1 MTAIMLLVA
10 LTWLLLSPRLFP
22 GLYMR
27 FLLRPEKNCGS
38 PEDKQN
44 LLALGGEEIYFLNG
58 KGQQLRGYYFAC
70 DPFGCD
76 QEAPQ
81 SSSMIL
87 YSMGNDGDIEKRAS
101 VLALLLK
108 TGVPVFI
115 YEYSGFGKSQGKPSL
130 KNAICDSHDAFDFVV
145 ERFNKSTE
153 EIVLYGES
161 LGGAISTRLL
171 SSRSAG
177 ALILKSSFS
186 SLARISQELCVW
198 LRVYPSILLPLMDT
212 GKRLQSVVVPV
223 MIIHGHLDRKI
234 HWKHAE
240 TLYSNCQASKTLLWL
255 PNSRH
260 AYMTEADEEIFSTG
274 MAMMLEAVSKS
285 AAMVNAHCDYYDL
298 REFGALEEPV
308 LAADSEADLQQSI
321 ADYRQTAGSLSI
333 FACSVSGPKR
343 T

>member
-1 MTAIMLLVA
+1 MIAIVIVLALAWLV
-10 LTWLLLSPRLFP
+10 LSPRLVP

-38 PEDKQN
+38 PEDKVN
-44 LLALGGEEIYFLNG
+44 LLALGGEEIYFSNG
-58 KGQQLRGYYFAC
+58 RGQQLRGYYFAC
-70 DPFGCD
+70 NT
-76 QEAPQ
+76 EAPQ

-87 YSMGNDGDIEKRAS
+87 YSIGNDGDIEKRAS

-145 ERFNKSTE
+145 ERFNKKTE

-161 LGGAISTRLL
+161 LGGAISARLL

-186 SLARISQELCVW
+186 SLARISRELCVL
-198 LRVYPSILLPLMDT
+198 LRIYPSILLPLMDT

-240 TLYSNCQASKTLLWL
+240 TLYSNCQANKTLLWL

-260 AYMTEADEEIFSTG
+260 AYMTEADEEIFYNGLS
-274 MAMMLEAVSKS
+274 MMLEAVSKS
-285 AAMVNAHCDYYDL
+285 TAMINAHCQYYDWHEL
-298 REFGALEEPV
+298 GVLEELV
-308 LAADSEADLQQSI
+308 LAADSEAGLQQSI
-321 ADYRQTAGSLSI
+321 ADYRQTAESLST
-333 FACSVSGPKR
+333 FACAVSGPDG

>member
-1 MTAIMLLVA
+1 MTALVLVFVLA
-10 LTWLLLSPRLFP
+10 WLLLSPRLVP

-38 PEDKQN
+38 PEDMQS
-44 LLALGGEEIYFLNG
+44 LLALGGEEIYFSNG
-58 KGQQLRGYYFAC
+58 KGQQLRGYYFSC
-70 DPFGCD
+70 NT
-76 QEAPQ
+76 EAPR

-130 KNAICDSHDAFDFVV
+130 KNAICDSQDAFDFVV

-161 LGGAISTRLL
+161 LGGAISARLL
-171 SSRSAG
+171 SNRSAG

-186 SLARISQELCVW
+186 SLARISRELCVW
-198 LRVYPSILLPLMDT
+198 LRIYPSILLPLMDT
-212 GKRLQSVVVPV
+212 GKKLRSVVVPV

-240 TLYSNCQASKTLLWL
+240 SLYSNCQASKTLLWL

-260 AYMTEADEEIFSTG
+260 AYMPEADEIMFFNGIS
-274 MAMMLEAVSKS
+274 MMLETVSKS
-285 AAMVNAHCDYYDL
+285 ITMVNAHCQYYDL
-298 REFGALEEPV
+298 HELGALEEPV
-308 LAADSEADLQQSI
+308 VAADSEASLQQSI
-321 ADYRQTAGSLSI
+321 ADYRQSAQSLST
-333 FACSVSGPKR
+333 FACSVSGPDR

>member
-1 MTAIMLLVA
+1 MVTIVLIIA
-10 LTWLLLSPRLFP
+10 LAWLLLSPRLVP

-38 PEDKQN
+38 PEDKLS

-58 KGQQLRGYYFAC
+58 RGQQLRGYYFAC
-70 DPFGCD
+70 D
-76 QEAPQ
+76 QELSP
-81 SSSMIL
+81 SSTMIL

-171 SSRSAG
+171 NSRSAG

-198 LRVYPSILLPLMDT
+198 LRIYPLILLPLMDT

-234 HWKHAE
+234 HWTHAE
-240 TLYSNCQASKTLLWL
+240 TLYSNCQANKTLLWL

-260 AYMTEADEEIFSTG
+260 AYMTEADEEIFYNGLS
-274 MAMMLEAVSKS
+274 MMLEAVSKS
-285 AAMVNAHCDYYDL
+285 TAMINAHCQYYDL
-298 REFGALEEPV
+298 YELGAWDQPV
-308 LAADSEADLQQSI
+308 LAADCEAGLQQSI
-321 ADYRQTAGSLSI
+321 AEYRQTAESLST
-333 FACSVSGPKR
+333 FACSVSGPER

>member
-1 MTAIMLLVA
+1 
-10 LTWLLLSPRLFP
+10 
-22 GLYMR
+22 MR

-38 PEDKQN
+38 PEDMQN

-70 DPFGCD
+70 DA
-76 QEAPQ
+76 EAPQ
-81 SSSMIL
+81 STSMFL

-101 VLALLLK
+101 VLALLLN

-145 ERFNKSTE
+145 ERFNKKTE

-171 SSRSAG
+171 STRFAG
-177 ALILKSSFS
+177 AIILKSSFS
-186 SLARISQELCVW
+186 SLARISRELCVW
-198 LRVYPSILLPLMDT
+198 LRIYPSILLPLMDT

-240 TLYSNCQASKTLLWL
+240 TLYSNCQANKTLLWL

-260 AYMTEADEEIFSTG
+260 AYMTEADEEIFYSG
-274 MAMMLEAVSKS
+274 ISMMLEVVSKS
-285 AAMVNAHCDYYDL
+285 TAMINAHCQYYDL
-298 REFGALEEPV
+298 HEFGALEEPV
-308 LAADSEADLQQSI
+308 LTVEPASSLQQSI
-321 ADYRQTAGSLSI
+321 AEYRQTAQSLST
-333 FACSVSGPKR
+333 FACSVQRPE
-343 T
+343 

>member
-1 MTAIMLLVA
+1 MTAIVLVVA
-10 LTWLLLSPRLFP
+10 LAWLLLSPRLAP

-38 PEDKQN
+38 PEDRQN
-44 LLALGGEEIYFLNG
+44 LLALGGEEIYFFNG
-58 KGQQLRGYYFAC
+58 RGQQLRGYYFAC
-70 DPFGCD
+70 D
-76 QEAPQ
+76 QQIQQVPQ

-101 VLALLLK
+101 ALALLLR

-115 YEYSGFGKSQGKPSL
+115 YEYSGFGKSHGKPSL
-130 KNAICDSHDAFDFVV
+130 KNAICDSQDAFDFVV
-145 ERFNKSTE
+145 ERFNKKTE

-161 LGGAISTRLL
+161 LGGAISARLL
-171 SSRSAG
+171 SKRSAG

-186 SLARISQELCVW
+186 SLARISRELCVW
-198 LRVYPSILLPLMDT
+198 LRIYPSILLPLMDT

-240 TLYSNCQASKTLLWL
+240 TLYSNCQANKTLLWL

-260 AYMTEADEEIFSTG
+260 AYMTEADEEIFYNGLS
-274 MAMMLEAVSKS
+274 MMLEAVSKS
-285 AAMVNAHCDYYDL
+285 TAMINAHCQFYDL
-298 REFGALEEPV
+298 HELGALEEPV
-308 LAADSEADLQQSI
+308 LVADSEVSLQQSI
-321 ADYRQTAGSLSI
+321 AEYRQTAESLST
-333 FACSVSGPKR
+333 FACAVSGPER

>member
-1 MTAIMLLVA
+1 MTAIVLLVA
-10 LTWLLLSPRLFP
+10 LAWLLLSPRLAP

-38 PEDKQN
+38 PEDRQN
-44 LLALGGEEIYFLNG
+44 LLALGGEEIYFSNG
-58 KGQQLRGYYFAC
+58 RGQQLRGYYFAC
-70 DPFGCD
+70 D
-76 QEAPQ
+76 QQIQQVSQ
-81 SSSMIL
+81 SSTMIF

-101 VLALLLK
+101 VLAILLK

-130 KNAICDSHDAFDFVV
+130 RNAICDSHDAFDFVV

-161 LGGAISTRLL
+161 LGGAISTRML

-177 ALILKSSFS
+177 GLILKSSFS
-186 SLARISQELCVW
+186 SLARISRELCVW
-198 LRVYPSILLPLMDT
+198 LRIYPSILLPLMDT

-240 TLYSNCQASKTLLWL
+240 TLYSNCQANKTLLWL

-260 AYMTEADEEIFSTG
+260 AYMTEADEEIFYNGLS
-274 MAMMLEAVSKS
+274 MMLEAISKS
-285 AAMVNAHCDYYDL
+285 TAMINAHCQYYDL
-298 REFGALEEPV
+298 HELGALEEPV
-308 LAADSEADLQQSI
+308 LVADSEASLQQSI
-321 ADYRQTAGSLSI
+321 AEYRQTAESLST
-333 FACSVSGPKR
+333 FACSVQRPE
-343 T
+343 

>member
-1 MTAIMLLVA
+1 MVTIVLIIA
-10 LTWLLLSPRLFP
+10 LAWLLLSPRLVP

-38 PEDKQN
+38 PEDKLN

-58 KGQQLRGYYFAC
+58 KGQQLHGYYFAC
-70 DPFGCD
+70 DLKTTPVS
-76 QEAPQ
+76 Q

-115 YEYSGFGKSQGKPSL
+115 YEYSGFGKSEGKPSL

-145 ERFNKSTE
+145 DQFNKKPE
-153 EIVLYGES
+153 DIVLYGES

-171 SSRSAG
+171 STRFAG
-177 ALILKSSFS
+177 GLILKSSFS
-186 SLARISQELCVW
+186 SLARISRELCVW
-198 LRVYPSILLPLMDT
+198 LRIYPSILLPLMDT

-223 MIIHGHLDRKI
+223 MVIHGHLDRKI

-240 TLYSNCQASKTLLWL
+240 TLYSNCQANKTLLWL

-260 AYMTEADEEIFSTG
+260 AYMTEADEVIFFNGIS
-274 MAMMLEAVSKS
+274 MMLEAVSKS
-285 AAMVNAHCDYYDL
+285 IAMVNAHCDYYDL
-298 REFGALEEPV
+298 HELGALEEPV
-308 LAADSEADLQQSI
+308 LAADSDASLQQSI
-321 ADYRQTAGSLSI
+321 ADYRQTAESLST
-333 FACSVSGPKR
+333 FACSVSGPDKS
-343 T
+343 